1 MIFYYTHPIDTE
13 MQKEVMKIERFKNL
27 TWYLDKFKGKFR
39 TRLFKVGNHSVQS
52 QGIMKN
58 VANAWSDADPAQDPS
73 TFKCNLYLVRKRLCC
88 TATGVLR
95 KEHSFWI
102 IRLVQEWTW
111 IELWARI
118 FNQHHSVGSVG
129 RTYYLYFLF
138 VHEVQGKFSLA
149 FYIKIAK
156 KFISYPNVFKGTR
169 IVGSPREKF

>member
-27 TWYLDKFKGKFR
+27 TWYLDKLKGKFR

-129 RTYYLYFLF
+129 RTYYLYFSF
-138 VHEVQGKFSLA
+138 FSWSARTIFPCFLH
-149 FYIKIAK
+149 KDCK
-156 KFISYPNVFKGTR
+156 KVYFISKCLQGDQNIRVTP
-169 IVGSPREKF
+169 EKF